1 VEQRNRAVENLVIPQ
16 AGFWAGKQVLVLG
29 HTGFKGA
36 WLSLW
41 LRRLGA
47 SVFGVSLPP
56 AGEPNLFAAS
66 ALGSVIDT
74 SYADIR
80 DLDAVTRA
88 MERIQPHIVFHLA
101 AQSLVRRSYV
111 EPVATYATNVMG
123 TVHVLAAAQ
132 RAASVRCVVIVTSDK
147 CYENREWLWAY
158 REDEALGGHDPY
170 SSSKA
175 CAELVTAAWR
185 RSFCPPGGARQMGIA
200 SSRAGNVFGGGDWAE
215 DRLVP
220 DCMRALGDGR
230 PIGIRNPRSSR
241 PWQHVLDP
249 LCGYLILAERLWD
262 DPEAYG
268 EPWNFGPP
276 EADIRPVAWIA
287 SRIVEL
293 WGGGSRWE
301 TTAGDGRHEA
311 TLLKVDAAK
320 ARARLGWSQR
330 LPLEV
335 GLAWTVE
342 WYRAYSQRRAV
353 RELTENQIDRFGA
366 GSPAQPGSR
375 VEDD

>member
-1 VEQRNRAVENLVIPQ
+1 VEQRNRAVENLVTPEP
-16 AGFWAGKQVLVLG
+16 GFWVGKRVLVLG
-29 HTGFKGA
+29 HTGFKGS

-41 LRRLGA
+41 LCRLGA
-47 SVFGVSLPP
+47 SVFGLSLPP
-56 AGEPNLFAAS
+56 EGEPNLFTAAALHS
-66 ALGSVIDT
+66 AIDT
-74 SYADIR
+74 SFADIR

-101 AQSLVRRSYV
+101 AQSLVRLSYL
-111 EPVATYATNVMG
+111 EPVVTYATNVMG

-132 RAASVRCVVIVTSDK
+132 RAASVRCVVVVTSDK

-158 REDEALGGHDPY
+158 REDEPLGGHDPY

-185 RSFCPPGGARQMGIA
+185 RSFCPPGGMRQIGIA
-200 SSRAGNVFGGGDWAE
+200 SARAGNVFGGGDWAE

-220 DCMRALGDGR
+220 DCMRALCDGR
-230 PIGIRNPRSSR
+230 AIPIRNPRSTR

-262 DPEAYG
+262 RPEAYG

-276 EADIRPVAWIA
+276 EDDIRPVAWIA
-287 SRIVEL
+287 SRIVDL
-293 WGGGSRWE
+293 WGNGARWE
-301 TTAGDGRHEA
+301 TTARDTRHEA
-311 TLLKVDAAK
+311 RLLKVDASK

-330 LPLEV
+330 VPLQI
-335 GLAWTVE
+335 GLDWTVE
-342 WYRAYSQRRAV
+342 WYRAYSQGRVA
-353 RELTENQIDRFGA
+353 RELTENQIARFDKL
-366 GSPAQPGSR
+366 SPAKPFSR
-375 VEDD
+375 VEND